1 MQAIGIHFIPSSKP
15 TIMAHFK
22 FAKHFAMLY
31 TCGMLLSLA
40 TAACSDDDTPAPP
53 PSTPTENKALLL
65 TDEKKL
71 AMVHS
76 LVDLEGNKGRIYEM
90 TYDVDYKL
98 DEALQFEIDGTAT
111 LKKFVAQY
119 LLDVSPSARNL
130 SLRFDAGCSVFACP
144 DKSTGHYLMG
154 RNFDFNHLD
163 PDTKER
169 IMIPAIVV
177 HTAPAGGK
185 KSVSFVDGQF
195 IDYKSGFYTDGTS
208 DLSMLMALPYL
219 LLDGINEDGF
229 AISVLKLDGK
239 PTWQQEA
246 GKKTIFTTVAMR
258 LLLDRAG
265 TVKEA
270 LEMLKAY
277 NMSMDK
283 DPKASYHFFMADA
296 TGDYAIVEYTN
307 PDLSCH
313 PDRMEVL
320 TGTDTLRCLTNFYVS
335 PTMANTDHGFNKSSH
350 GMERYRIVRENLL
363 QYAYNLTAAQGM
375 GVLRKVAQGPEDSYL
390 STGFTQWSEIYN
402 LSKKRVTM
410 SLLREFD
417 KTFEFGISQ

>member
-1 MQAIGIHFIPSSKP
+1 
-15 TIMAHFK
+15 MARMK
-22 FAKHFAMLY
+22 VQKAR
-31 TCGMLLSLA
+31 TLLLLCSMVFFPVW
-40 TAACSDDDTPAPP
+40 TACSDDDPDPTPTP
-53 PSTPTENKALLL
+53 TPTENKAQMV
-65 TDEKKL
+65 TDADKL
-71 AMVHS
+71 AMIYS

-98 DEALQFEIDGTAT
+98 DEALNAGIDGTTT
-111 LKKFVAQY
+111 LTAFVATR
-119 LLDVSPSARNL
+119 LLDVLPTSKGMNL
-130 SLRFDAGCSVFACP
+130 TYDAGCSVFACP
-144 DKSTGHYLMG
+144 DKTTGHQLMG

-163 PDTKER
+163 AITKER
-169 IMIPAIVV
+169 IMIPVIAV

-195 IDYKSGFYTDGTS
+195 VGYKSGFYTDGKS

-219 LLDGINEDGF
+219 MLDGINEDGF

-239 PTWQQEA
+239 PTCQQAE

-258 LLLDRAG
+258 MLLDRAG

-270 LEMLKAY
+270 IEMLKQY

-307 PDLSCH
+307 PDLSLN
-313 PDRMEVL
+313 PDKMEVL
-320 TGTDTLRCLTNFYVS
+320 TGNDTLRCVTNFYVS

-350 GMERYRIVRENLL
+350 GMERYKILRKNLS
-363 QYAYNLTAAQGM
+363 QYAYNLNATQGM
-375 GVLRKVAQGPEDSYL
+375 DLLTQVAQGSEESFL
-390 STGFTQWSEIYN
+390 STGFTQWSEVYN
-402 LSKKRVTM
+402 LNKKKVTM
-410 SLLREFD
+410 SILREFG
-417 KTFEFGISQ
+417 KTFEFGME